1 MRPCVTLRTGW
12 ERIAGMGE
20 WSDELAEGARRS
32 EFAARMGGEERV
44 DRQHA
49 NGRLTVRERI
59 AHLLDTGTF
68 REVGALTGSAT
79 YDESG
84 QLKDFVPTNFVTGE
98 GRIDGRRV
106 VVAGDDFTVR
116 GGAAD
121 ASISEKQVYAERM
134 AGEMGMPLIRL
145 IDGTGGGGSVKSLED
160 FGRTYVP
167 QNPGWDEV
175 IANLGRVP
183 VIALALGPVAGLGAA
198 RLVTS
203 HVAIGVRTIAQVF
216 VAGPAVVEAGMGE
229 SVDKEQLGG
238 IDVVARAGTVDV
250 VVDTEDEAFA
260 VTRRALSYL
269 PDNTGRLPTRIATDD
284 PSDRR
289 SELLRDIVPHD
300 RRAPYDVR
308 RMLAEV
314 FDVGSVFEMGRT
326 FGRSTV
332 TALARLD
339 GFSVAVVASD
349 PRFYGGG
356 MTADGADKMTR
367 FVDLAEAFHLPVVHL
382 VDQPG
387 FVIGSAAERAGTI
400 RHGARTLAAVY
411 QSTVPWASVLVRRV
425 FGVAGAAHRPH
436 SRHTFRIAWPSGDW
450 GSLPIEGGLEVAFK
464 RMLAEAGE
472 GAERLKAEI
481 SERLEAVRSPYRT
494 AERFLVED
502 IVDPA
507 DTRPLLTDWVQ
518 SAYDVL
524 SRQPLPNGFLPR
536 P

>member
-1 MRPCVTLRTGW
+1 
-12 ERIAGMGE
+12 MGE
-20 WSDELAEGARRS
+20 WSAELEEGARRR
-32 EFAARMGGEERV
+32 ELAARMGGEERV
-44 DRQHA
+44 ARQHA

-59 AHLLDTGTF
+59 AHLLDPGTF

-84 QLKDFVPTNFVTGE
+84 ELKDFTPTNFVTGQ
-98 GRIDGRRV
+98 GRIDGQRI

-121 ASISEKQVYAERM
+121 ASISEKQVLAERL

-167 QNPGWDEV
+167 QNPGWDHV
-175 IANLGRVP
+175 VDNLARIP
-183 VIALALGPVAGLGAA
+183 VVALALGPVAGLGAA

-203 HVAIGVRTIAQVF
+203 HVAIGVRGIAQVF

-238 IDVVARAGTVDV
+238 IDVVARAGTVDA
-250 VVDTEDEAFA
+250 VVDSEDEAFA
-260 VTRRALSYL
+260 LTRRVLAYL
-269 PDNTGRLPTRIATDD
+269 PPNTSALPNRQTNDDD
-284 PSDRR
+284 PKRR
-289 SELLRDIVPHD
+289 SDALRELVPHD

-308 RMLAEV
+308 RLLAEV
-314 FDVGSVFEMGRT
+314 FDHHSVLELTRM

-339 GFSVAVVASD
+339 GYPVAVVASD

-356 MTADGADKMTR
+356 MTADAADKMTR
-367 FVDLAEAFHLPVVHL
+367 FIDLAEAFHLPVVHL

-436 SRHTFRIAWPSGDW
+436 SRYTYRIAWPSGDW

-464 RMLAEAGE
+464 RMLAEAG
-472 GAERLKAEI
+472 AEAEQLKAEI
-481 SERLEAVRSPYRT
+481 TERLESVRSPYRT
-494 AERFLVED
+494 AEKFLVED

-507 DTRPLLTDWVQ
+507 DTRPLLTDWVE

-524 SRQPLPNGFLPR
+524 SRQPRPNGFLPR

>member
-1 MRPCVTLRTGW
+1 M
-12 ERIAGMGE
+12 
-20 WSDELAEGARRS
+20 
-32 EFAARMGGEERV
+32 
-44 DRQHA
+44 
-49 NGRLTVRERI
+49 
-59 AHLLDTGTF
+59 
-68 REVGALTGSAT
+68 
-79 YDESG
+79 
-84 QLKDFVPTNFVTGE
+84 TGE
-98 GRIDGRRV
+98 GRVDGRRV

-121 ASISEKQVYAERM
+121 ASIHQKQTYAESM
-134 AGEMGMPLIRL
+134 AGDMGMPLIRL

-167 QNPGWDEV
+167 HNPGWDIV
-175 IANLGRVP
+175 VANLAKVP
-183 VIALALGPVAGLGAA
+183 VVALALGPVAGLGAA

-203 HVAIGVRTIAQVF
+203 HVAIGVRGIAQVF

-229 SVDKEQLGG
+229 TVDKEQLGG

-260 VTRRALSYL
+260 LTRRILSYL
-269 PDNTGRLPTRIATDD
+269 PANSGLLPTRAAPTDD
-284 PSDRR
+284 ANRRSEVLRDAVPRDRR
-289 SELLRDIVPHD
+289 S
-300 RRAPYDVR
+300 PYDVR
-308 RMLAEV
+308 RVLTEV
-314 FDVGSVFEMGRT
+314 FDADSVVELGRM

-332 TALARLD
+332 TLARLD
-339 GFSVAVVASD
+339 GWPVAVVASD

-367 FVDLAEAFHLPVVHL
+367 FVDLAETFRLPVVHL

-387 FVIGSAAERAGTI
+387 FVIGSTAERAGTI

-411 QSTVPWASVLVRRV
+411 QSSVPWASVLVRRV
-425 FGVAGAAHRPH
+425 FGVAGAAHQPH
-436 SRHTFRIAWPSGDW
+436 SRHTFRVAWPSGDW

-472 GAERLKAEI
+472 DAERLKSEI
-481 SERLEAVRSPYRT
+481 TERLEAVRSPFRT
-494 AERFLVED
+494 AEAFLVED
-502 IVDPA
+502 VIDPA
-507 DTRPLLTDWVQ
+507 DTRPLLTDWVH

-524 SRQPLPNGFLPR
+524 AARPRDVAPLPR